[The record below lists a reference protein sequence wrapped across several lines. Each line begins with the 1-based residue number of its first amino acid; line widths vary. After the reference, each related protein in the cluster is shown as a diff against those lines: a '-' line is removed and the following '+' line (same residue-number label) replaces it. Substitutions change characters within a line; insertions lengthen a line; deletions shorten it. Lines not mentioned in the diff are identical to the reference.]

1 MSLAR
6 VEFMTGFLGGWEGGG
21 GGGGGGP
28 PPVRGGA
35 GTDEAGTTIVLQSR
49 ITC

>member
-6 VEFMTGFLGGWEGGG
+6 VEFIVGFDGGGGG

-28 PPVRGGA
+28 PPVRGGT
-35 GTDEAGTTIVLQSR
+35 GTDEAGTTIVLHRR

>member
-28 PPVRGGA
+28 PVLGMIG
-35 GTDEAGTTIVLQSR
+35 EVGTTIVLQSR